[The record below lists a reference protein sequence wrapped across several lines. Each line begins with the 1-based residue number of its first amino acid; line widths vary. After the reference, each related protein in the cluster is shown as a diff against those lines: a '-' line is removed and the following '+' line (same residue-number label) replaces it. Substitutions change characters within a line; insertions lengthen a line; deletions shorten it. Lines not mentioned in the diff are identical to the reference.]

1 MTLLLLGGDHTGITG
16 VDVGKANK
24 IITLH
29 YKLSHHLCTVAHNDS
44 TSYPGD

>member
-24 IITLH
+24 IITRH
-29 YKLSHHLCTVAHNDS
+29 KVKRQNIGRKITNKID
-44 TSYPGD
+44 